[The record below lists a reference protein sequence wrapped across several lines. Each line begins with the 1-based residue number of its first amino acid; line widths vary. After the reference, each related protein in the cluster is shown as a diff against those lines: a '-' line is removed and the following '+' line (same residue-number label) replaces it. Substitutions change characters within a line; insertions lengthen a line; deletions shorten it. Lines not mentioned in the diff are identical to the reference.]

1 MFTRDNQD
9 FSLVQANQLE
19 NAITDI
25 QVNPTTNE
33 IYFNQFN
40 PDVSNNNSN
49 VQKFRI
55 NNFGFML
62 LPNKL
67 TLSK

>member
-40 PDVSNNNSN
+40 PDVS
-49 VQKFRI
+49 K
-55 NNFGFML
+55 
-62 LPNKL
+62 
-67 TLSK
+67 